1 MRTTMVS
8 ELIQNTDAIVLAR
21 MELLLIELAS
31 TQRAPTDSERTFL
44 EENVPLMRQVAEDI
58 TNAAQETPPRVA
70 DARGD
75 KDTGPAVRADAE
87 RAGVLRDRAGDEED
101 TGVGLE
107 RRDG

>member
-31 TQRAPTDSERTFL
+31 TKRAPTDSERTFL

-70 DARGD
+70 DAAAPRCSAQ
-75 KDTGPAVRADAE
+75 PCARSP
-87 RAGVLRDRAGDEED
+87 
-101 TGVGLE
+101 
-107 RRDG
+107 RRRPNQGQAPR